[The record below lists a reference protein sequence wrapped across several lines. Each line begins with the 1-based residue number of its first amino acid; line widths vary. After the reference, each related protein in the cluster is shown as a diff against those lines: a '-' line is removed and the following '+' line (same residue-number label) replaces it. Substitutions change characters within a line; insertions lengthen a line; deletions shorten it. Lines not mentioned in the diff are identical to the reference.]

1 MTLHFS
7 DAAATRNHSGC
18 NPVIEVHKFGG
29 SSLADAGRFAAVA
42 DIVCQQTVESL
53 WLVVSAPG
61 DTTDKLLALLTLA
74 AEQRDVKP
82 ALASLAQQLTEL
94 VQNSLPK
101 VQADVVLGTVQQW
114 FNDLP
119 ALLLAQQQVAVL
131 SIGERFSALLLSQL
145 LQQRGKQSKAL
156 DAREFIY
163 LQQQQVCWQRSAA
176 LLEQQQLA
184 QVNVVT
190 GFIARNENGQDV
202 TLGRN
207 GSDFSATIL
216 GRILAARSVTI
227 WTDVPAIF
235 SADPR
240 KVSAAVPYAEVN
252 WQQACELAAL
262 GNPVLHARTL
272 APLTAVGA
280 ELVVR
285 SSFSPQQSG
294 CRVQP
299 QAARRHF
306 ITELKCAC
314 LISFHDQIALSAAQ
328 LSVQLQQP
336 VIELPHTGTGHSWL
350 LPEVALAAALTAL
363 QQAGAHPV
371 SDTASYYALA
381 WLKADASANPNVADI
396 LQAAAIKHHYEND
409 QLAIWLFKQEL
420 AVSVLDQL
428 HQQCVKPTPQLQ
440 VVVAGSG
447 NVGAE
452 FLRLLPRQQQRL
464 AGSLDLQLA
473 GVINSRQAWLGAK
486 LESACWADGL
496 ANSSQYQWS
505 DLLAYLQALPSP
517 KVLVDITPS
526 RQFAE
531 RYTELVAAGCHIISA
546 NKQGVTLPSAQYQQL
561 KQQFASEQLSWLS
574 NTTVGAGIPVQRV
587 LQELLQSGDSVH
599 QISGVFSGTLSWL
612 LCHYDGTQA
621 FTDFLLQA
629 QQLGLTEPDPRDD
642 LSGVDVQRKLLVLAR
657 ELGLS
662 LELDDIQLSPLLPA
676 SLSHGNWASFWAER
690 SLLDE
695 HMAEAYQ
702 AAKAEGKVLRYAAKL
717 SLTATGARAEVA
729 LQAVLPEHPL
739 AALAPCDNIFVIES
753 GWYNSNP
760 LVLKG
765 PGAGREVTAGG
776 LHADLAVLARHLQP
790 LAAT

>member
-1 MTLHFS
+1 MTLHSS
-7 DAAATRNHSGC
+7 DAAVTRSHNGC
-18 NPVIEVHKFGG
+18 NPALEVHKFGG

-42 DIVCQQTVESL
+42 DIVCQQTAESL

-61 DTTDKLLALLTLA
+61 DTTDTLLALLALA

-82 ALASLAQQLTEL
+82 AIAALALQLNEL
-94 VQNSLPK
+94 VQSSLPATR
-101 VQADVVLGTVQQW
+101 ADKMLCTVKQW
-114 FNDLP
+114 LDDLP
-119 ALLLAQQQVAVL
+119 GLLAAQQQVAVL

-145 LQQRGKQSKAL
+145 LQQRGRQSSAL
-156 DAREFIY
+156 DARDFI
-163 LQQQQVCWQRSAA
+163 LVQQQQVCWQGSAA
-176 LLEQQQLA
+176 LLERQQLA
-184 QVNVVT
+184 DINVVT
-190 GFIARNENGQDV
+190 GFIARNDLGEDI

-216 GRILAARSVTI
+216 GRILVARCVTI

-294 CRVQP
+294 CRVKP

-306 ITELKCAC
+306 ITELNCAC
-314 LISFHDQIALSAAQ
+314 LVSFHDQIALSATQ
-328 LSVQLQQP
+328 LSLQLQQP
-336 VIELPHTGTGHSWL
+336 VIELPHTGTGQSWL
-350 LPEVALAAALTAL
+350 LPKAALPAALAAL
-363 QQAGAHPV
+363 QQAGAHPL

-381 WLKADASANPNVADI
+381 WLKAGAISSQKLAGI
-396 LQAAAIKHHYEND
+396 LKTAAIKHHYEND
-409 QLAIWLFKQEL
+409 QLAVWLFKQEL
-420 AVSVLDQL
+420 AVTILDEI
-428 HQQCVKPTPQLQ
+428 HHECVKPTPQLQ
-440 VVVAGSG
+440 LVVAGSG

-473 GVINSRQAWLGAK
+473 GVINSRQAWLGK
-486 LESACWADGL
+486 QLDSHYWAEGL
-496 ANSSQYQWS
+496 ANSSHYQWS
-505 DLLAYLQALPSP
+505 ELLAYLKALPSP

-546 NKQGVTLPSAQYQQL
+546 NKQGVTLPSSQYQQL
-561 KQQFASEQLSWLS
+561 KQQFANAQLSWLS

-587 LQELLQSGDSVH
+587 LQELLDSGDSVR

-612 LCHYDGTQA
+612 LCKYDGKQA
-621 FTDFLLQA
+621 FTDYLLQA

-642 LSGVDVQRKLLVLAR
+642 LSGADVQRKLLVLAR
-657 ELGLS
+657 ELGLT
-662 LELDDIQLSPLLPA
+662 LELEDIRLSPLLA
-676 SLSHGNWASFWAER
+676 ANLAQDDWASFWSER
-690 SLLDE
+690 ALLDQQ
-695 HMAEAYQ
+695 MAKAFQ
-702 AAKAEGKVLRYAAKL
+702 AAEAEGKVLRYAAKL
-717 SLTATGARAEVA
+717 SLTATGVSAEVA
-729 LQAVLPEHPL
+729 LQAVLPDHPL
-739 AALAPCDNIFVIES
+739 AALAPCDNIFVVES
-753 GWYNSNP
+753 DWYSPNP

-776 LHADLAVLARHLQP
+776 LHADLAVLARQLQSF
-790 LAAT
+790 